1 LRSLARLRAS
11 VKAGE
16 TFRSPS
22 ALLAHLLRDQAD
34 VLVQIVREA
43 TKEVDVIEDTLMTS
57 AAALN
62 RAKLGSLRRV
72 LVRLR
77 RLIAPEPAA
86 LFRLLNRPPSWLSAH
101 DLEDLR
107 QSAEELAVAV
117 SDAAALVE
125 RIRLIQEEMLALVN
139 EHTNRTLFVL
149 TVVTVLSLPLTIVPG
164 LFGMNVG
171 GIPFAQHAAG
181 FWIVGALLTVW
192 VGVGGFLVFRTHA
205 KS

>member
-1 LRSLARLRAS
+1 

-16 TFRSPS
+16 TFRSP
-22 ALLAHLLRDQAD
+22 AELLAHLLRDQAD
-34 VLVQIVREA
+34 VLVQIVRHA
-43 TKEVDVIEDTLMTS
+43 TREVDAIEDKIMAS
-57 AAALN
+57 VAGVN

-77 RLIAPEPAA
+77 HLLAPEPAA
-86 LFRLLNRPPSWLSAH
+86 LCRLLNRPPSWITAR

-117 SDAAALVE
+117 SETAAPVE

-171 GIPFAQHAAG
+171 GIPFSQHHIG
-181 FWIVGALLTVW
+181 FWLVVGLLTVW
-192 VGVGGFLVFRTHA
+192 VGVGGFLVFRTHGRSVVD
-205 KS
+205 K